1 MSQKL
6 TILFDLDG
14 TLVNTAPDL
23 MHAHNHVMKKYGYDE
38 RKLSDIKKLAGRG
51 SKVMLTKSMQEMA
64 ELTGK
69 IKKTRDIFK
78 ILPFIMEKAEI
89 IKKTKSNISSEECKL
104 LTIQILK
111 KMVEM
116 SNNSDKNENELLS
129 FIDHNVGEFIQ
140 VLVKASKNEYEFN
153 KRYTLFQ
160 RLFNWIM
167 FSRLMSIFKTGAE
180 IALL

>member
-1 MSQKL
+1 M
-6 TILFDLDG
+6 D
-14 TLVNTAPDL
+14 V
-23 MHAHNHVMKKYGYDE
+23 
-38 RKLSDIKKLAGRG
+38 RG
-51 SKVMLTKSMQEMA
+51 SLHRDSDYITQIMDI
-64 ELTGK
+64 TGK
-69 IKKTRDIFK
+69 IKKQADVFK
-78 ILPFIMEKAEI
+78 ILPFIMEKVEI
-89 IKKTKSNISSEECKL
+89 IKKTKTNISSEECKL

-116 SNNSDKNENELLS
+116 SSNPEKNERELLS

-160 RLFNWIM
+160 RIFNWVM
-167 FSRLMSIFKTGAE
+167 FSRIMNIFKTGAE

>member
-1 MSQKL
+1 MNDNKY
-6 TILFDLDG
+6 I
-14 TLVNTAPDL
+14 
-23 MHAHNHVMKKYGYDE
+23 VMDV
-38 RKLSDIKKLAGRG
+38 RG
-51 SKVMLTKSMQEMA
+51 SLHRDSDYITQIMDI
-64 ELTGK
+64 TGK
-69 IKKTRDIFK
+69 IKKQTDIFK
-78 ILPFIMEKAEI
+78 ILPFIMEKVEI

-116 SNNSDKNENELLS
+116 SSNPEKLERELLS

-160 RLFNWIM
+160 RIFNWGM
-167 FSRLMSIFKTGAE
+167 FSRLMNVFKTGAE
-180 IALL
+180 VALL

>member
-1 MSQKL
+1 MNDNKY
-6 TILFDLDG
+6 I
-14 TLVNTAPDL
+14 
-23 MHAHNHVMKKYGYDE
+23 VMDV
-38 RKLSDIKKLAGRG
+38 RG
-51 SKVMLTKSMQEMA
+51 SLHRDSDYITQIMDI
-64 ELTGK
+64 TGK
-69 IKKTRDIFK
+69 IKKQTDIFK
-78 ILPFIMEKAEI
+78 ILPFIMEKVEI

-116 SNNSDKNENELLS
+116 SSNPEKNERELLS

-160 RLFNWIM
+160 RIFNWIM
-167 FSRLMSIFKTGAE
+167 FSRLMNVFKTGAE

>member
-1 MSQKL
+1 M
-6 TILFDLDG
+6 D
-14 TLVNTAPDL
+14 V
-23 MHAHNHVMKKYGYDE
+23 
-38 RKLSDIKKLAGRG
+38 RG
-51 SKVMLTKSMQEMA
+51 SLHRDSDYITQIMDI
-64 ELTGK
+64 TGK
-69 IKKTRDIFK
+69 IKKQTDIFK
-78 ILPFIMEKAEI
+78 ILPFIMEKVEI

-116 SNNSDKNENELLS
+116 STNPEKNERELLS

-160 RLFNWIM
+160 RIFNWVM
-167 FSRLMSIFKTGAE
+167 FSRLMNVFKTGAE
-180 IALL
+180 VALL

>member
-1 MSQKL
+1 MNDNKY
-6 TILFDLDG
+6 I
-14 TLVNTAPDL
+14 
-23 MHAHNHVMKKYGYDE
+23 VMDV
-38 RKLSDIKKLAGRG
+38 RG
-51 SKVMLTKSMQEMA
+51 SLHRDSDYITQIMDI
-64 ELTGK
+64 TGK
-69 IKKTRDIFK
+69 IKKQTDIFK
-78 ILPFIMEKAEI
+78 ILPFIMEKVEI

-116 SNNSDKNENELLS
+116 SSNPEKQERELLS

-160 RLFNWIM
+160 RIFNWVM
-167 FSRLMSIFKTGAE
+167 FSRFMNVFKTGAE

>member
-1 MSQKL
+1 MNDNKY
-6 TILFDLDG
+6 I
-14 TLVNTAPDL
+14 
-23 MHAHNHVMKKYGYDE
+23 VMDV
-38 RKLSDIKKLAGRG
+38 RG
-51 SKVMLTKSMQEMA
+51 SLHRDSDYITQIMDI
-64 ELTGK
+64 TGK
-69 IKKTRDIFK
+69 IKKQTDIFK
-78 ILPFIMEKAEI
+78 ILPFIMEKVEI

-116 SNNSDKNENELLS
+116 SSNPEKQERELLS

-160 RLFNWIM
+160 RIFNWVM
-167 FSRLMSIFKTGAE
+167 FSRLMNVFKTGAE
-180 IALL
+180 VALL

>member
-1 MSQKL
+1 MNDSKY
-6 TILFDLDG
+6 I
-14 TLVNTAPDL
+14 
-23 MHAHNHVMKKYGYDE
+23 VMDV
-38 RKLSDIKKLAGRG
+38 RG
-51 SKVMLTKSMQEMA
+51 SLHRDSDYITQIMDI
-64 ELTGK
+64 TGK

-116 SNNSDKNENELLS
+116 SDNSEKNEHELLS
-129 FIDHNVGEFIQ
+129 FVDHNVGEFIQ

-153 KRYTLFQ
+153 KRYTMFQ
-160 RLFNWIM
+160 RIFNWIM

>member
-1 MSQKL
+1 MNDNKY
-6 TILFDLDG
+6 I
-14 TLVNTAPDL
+14 
-23 MHAHNHVMKKYGYDE
+23 VMDV
-38 RKLSDIKKLAGRG
+38 RG
-51 SKVMLTKSMQEMA
+51 SLHRDSDYITQIMDI
-64 ELTGK
+64 TGK
-69 IKKTRDIFK
+69 IKKQTDIFK
-78 ILPFIMEKAEI
+78 ILPFIMEKVEI

-116 SNNSDKNENELLS
+116 STNPEKNERELLS

-160 RLFNWIM
+160 RIFNWVM
-167 FSRLMSIFKTGAE
+167 FSRFMNVFKTGAE

>member
-1 MSQKL
+1 MNDNKY
-6 TILFDLDG
+6 I
-14 TLVNTAPDL
+14 
-23 MHAHNHVMKKYGYDE
+23 VMDV
-38 RKLSDIKKLAGRG
+38 RG
-51 SKVMLTKSMQEMA
+51 SLHRDSDYITQIMDI
-64 ELTGK
+64 TGK
-69 IKKTRDIFK
+69 IKKQTDIFK
-78 ILPFIMEKAEI
+78 ILPFIMEKVEI

-116 SNNSDKNENELLS
+116 SSNPEKQERELLS

-160 RLFNWIM
+160 RIFNWVM
-167 FSRLMSIFKTGAE
+167 FSRVMNVFKTGAE

>member
-1 MSQKL
+1 M
-6 TILFDLDG
+6 D
-14 TLVNTAPDL
+14 V
-23 MHAHNHVMKKYGYDE
+23 
-38 RKLSDIKKLAGRG
+38 RG
-51 SKVMLTKSMQEMA
+51 SLHRDSDYITQIMDI
-64 ELTGK
+64 TGK
-69 IKKTRDIFK
+69 IKKQTDIFK
-78 ILPFIMEKAEI
+78 ILPFIMEKVEI

-116 SNNSDKNENELLS
+116 SSNPEKQERELLS

-160 RLFNWIM
+160 RIFNWVM
-167 FSRLMSIFKTGAE
+167 FSRFMNAFKTGAE

>member
-1 MSQKL
+1 MNDNKF
-6 TILFDLDG
+6 I
-14 TLVNTAPDL
+14 
-23 MHAHNHVMKKYGYDE
+23 VMDV
-38 RKLSDIKKLAGRG
+38 RG
-51 SKVMLTKSMQEMA
+51 SLHRDSDYITQIMDV
-64 ELTGK
+64 TGK

-89 IKKTKSNISSEECKL
+89 IKKTKQNISSEECKL

-116 SNNSDKNENELLS
+116 SGNLEKNERELLS

-160 RLFNWIM
+160 RIFNWVM
-167 FSRLMSIFKTGAE
+167 FSRVMNVFKTGAE

>member
-1 MSQKL
+1 MNDNKY
-6 TILFDLDG
+6 I
-14 TLVNTAPDL
+14 
-23 MHAHNHVMKKYGYDE
+23 VMDV
-38 RKLSDIKKLAGRG
+38 RG
-51 SKVMLTKSMQEMA
+51 SLHRDSDYITQIMDI
-64 ELTGK
+64 TGK
-69 IKKTRDIFK
+69 IKKQTDIFK
-78 ILPFIMEKAEI
+78 ILPFIMEKVEI

-116 SNNSDKNENELLS
+116 SSNPEKQERELLS

-160 RLFNWIM
+160 RIFNWVM
-167 FSRLMSIFKTGAE
+167 FSRFMNAFKTGAE

>member
-1 MSQKL
+1 MNDNKY
-6 TILFDLDG
+6 I
-14 TLVNTAPDL
+14 
-23 MHAHNHVMKKYGYDE
+23 VMDV
-38 RKLSDIKKLAGRG
+38 RG
-51 SKVMLTKSMQEMA
+51 SLHRDSDYITQIMDI
-64 ELTGK
+64 TGK
-69 IKKTRDIFK
+69 IKKQTDIFK
-78 ILPFIMEKAEI
+78 ILPFIMEKVEI
-89 IKKTKSNISSEECKL
+89 IKKTKQNISSEECKL

-116 SNNSDKNENELLS
+116 SSNPEKQERELLS

-160 RLFNWIM
+160 RIFNWVM
-167 FSRLMSIFKTGAE
+167 FSRVMNVFKTGAE

>member
-1 MSQKL
+1 MNDNKY
-6 TILFDLDG
+6 I
-14 TLVNTAPDL
+14 
-23 MHAHNHVMKKYGYDE
+23 VMDV
-38 RKLSDIKKLAGRG
+38 RG
-51 SKVMLTKSMQEMA
+51 SLHRDSDYITQIMDI
-64 ELTGK
+64 TGK
-69 IKKTRDIFK
+69 IKKQTDIFK
-78 ILPFIMEKAEI
+78 ILPFIMEKVEI

-116 SNNSDKNENELLS
+116 STNPEKNERELLS

-160 RLFNWIM
+160 RIFNWVM
-167 FSRLMSIFKTGAE
+167 FSRLMNVFKTGAE
-180 IALL
+180 VALL

>member
-1 MSQKL
+1 MNDNKY
-6 TILFDLDG
+6 I
-14 TLVNTAPDL
+14 
-23 MHAHNHVMKKYGYDE
+23 VMDV
-38 RKLSDIKKLAGRG
+38 RG
-51 SKVMLTKSMQEMA
+51 SLHRDSDYITQIMDI
-64 ELTGK
+64 TGK
-69 IKKTRDIFK
+69 IKKQTDIFK
-78 ILPFIMEKAEI
+78 ILPFIMEKVEI

-116 SNNSDKNENELLS
+116 SSNPEKQERELLS

-160 RLFNWIM
+160 KIFNWIM
-167 FSRLMSIFKTGAE
+167 FSRLMNVFKTGAE

>member
-1 MSQKL
+1 MNDNKY
-6 TILFDLDG
+6 I
-14 TLVNTAPDL
+14 
-23 MHAHNHVMKKYGYDE
+23 VMDV
-38 RKLSDIKKLAGRG
+38 RG
-51 SKVMLTKSMQEMA
+51 SLHRDNDYITQIMDI
-64 ELTGK
+64 TGK
-69 IKKTRDIFK
+69 IKKQTDIFK
-78 ILPFIMEKAEI
+78 ILPFIMEKVEI

-116 SNNSDKNENELLS
+116 SSNPDKQERELLS

-160 RLFNWIM
+160 RIFNWVM
-167 FSRLMSIFKTGAE
+167 FSRVMNVFKTGAE

>member
-1 MSQKL
+1 MNDNKY
-6 TILFDLDG
+6 I
-14 TLVNTAPDL
+14 
-23 MHAHNHVMKKYGYDE
+23 VMDV
-38 RKLSDIKKLAGRG
+38 RG
-51 SKVMLTKSMQEMA
+51 SLHRDSDYITQIMDI
-64 ELTGK
+64 TGK

-78 ILPFIMEKAEI
+78 ILPFIMEKVEI

-116 SNNSDKNENELLS
+116 SNNSEKNENELLS

-160 RLFNWIM
+160 RIFNWIM
-167 FSRLMSIFKTGAE
+167 FSRLMNIFKTGAE

>member
-1 MSQKL
+1 MNDNKY
-6 TILFDLDG
+6 I
-14 TLVNTAPDL
+14 
-23 MHAHNHVMKKYGYDE
+23 VMDV
-38 RKLSDIKKLAGRG
+38 RG
-51 SKVMLTKSMQEMA
+51 SLHRDSDYITQIMDI
-64 ELTGK
+64 TGK
-69 IKKTRDIFK
+69 IKKQTDIFK
-78 ILPFIMEKAEI
+78 ILPFIMEKVEI

-116 SNNSDKNENELLS
+116 SSNPEKQERDLLS

-160 RLFNWIM
+160 RIFNWVM
-167 FSRLMSIFKTGAE
+167 FSRFMNAFKTGAE